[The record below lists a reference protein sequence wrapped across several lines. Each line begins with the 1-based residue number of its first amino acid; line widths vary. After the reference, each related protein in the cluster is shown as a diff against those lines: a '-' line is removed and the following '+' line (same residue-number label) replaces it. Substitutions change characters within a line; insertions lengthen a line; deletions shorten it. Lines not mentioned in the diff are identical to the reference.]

1 MTGTL
6 VLLKLSVAILA
17 QAFWLTRACCR
28 RSRST
33 LSLLIMAMIAMVTAM
48 QNSDDF
54 TSTMEALLGDLEASE
69 EEFEANP
76 LVEDEQPAAA
86 AEASDL
92 GTVVNAR
99 PRWDT
104 VELQQRV

>member
-1 MTGTL
+1 
-6 VLLKLSVAILA
+6 
-17 QAFWLTRACCR
+17 
-28 RSRST
+28 
-33 LSLLIMAMIAMVTAM
+33 MAMIAMVTAM